1 MGKMKTMLLIAA
13 FTSLAASSQVK
24 AQSSFYLGIKGGLD
38 IPKLQAGGNSPVSK
52 GYSSILG
59 PYFGVFAD
67 YSINKS
73 WSIQPELNFSVQGGQ
88 KSGMQAIPGNQF
100 DPQIPA
106 GTYFYANFKSKA
118 KLNYLELPILA
129 KYKISLGKEWK
140 FIVDLGPY
148 VGYLM
153 NAKNITSGTSP
164 VYMDSQE
171 TQPVVPSHDFDSTSS
186 ITTDIHRFN
195 WGVQGG
201 VGLQYYTRHTGY
213 FYLNVGGNY
222 GFMNIQ
228 KYAEDGKNNTGAA
241 TVALGYALRLK

>member
-1 MGKMKTMLLIAA
+1 MAASFTSIAA
-13 FTSLAASSQVK
+13 ISQVR

-118 KLNYLELPILA
+118 NLNYLELPILA

-171 TQPVVPSHDFDSTSS
+171 TQPLVPSHDFDSTSS

>member
-1 MGKMKTMLLIAA
+1 MLLIAA

-38 IPKLQAGGNSPVSK
+38 IPKLQAGGGSPVSK

-67 YSINKS
+67 YGINPH
-73 WSIQPELNFSVQGGQ
+73 WSISPELNYSVQGGQ
-88 KSGMQAIPGNQF
+88 KNGQQAIPGSQF
-100 DPQIPA
+100 DPQVPA

-118 KLNYLELPILA
+118 TMHYLELPILV
-129 KYKISLGKEWK
+129 KYKMALAQQWK

-148 VGYLM
+148 VGYLL
-153 NAKNITSGTSP
+153 NAKNVTSGNSP
-164 VYMDSQE
+164 VYEDEGE
-171 TQPVVPSHDFDSTSS
+171 TQPIAPSQNFDANSS
-186 ITTDIHRFN
+186 ITDDIHRFN

-213 FYLNVGGNY
+213 FCLNVGGNY

-241 TVALGYALRLK
+241 TIALGYALRLK